1 MFENIS
7 EDIRIFRSKHSG
19 QGFFKYIY
27 YPDIRCVL
35 ILRFSRWCYLHH
47 LKLIAHILVML
58 NDFFHGVWVGPRV
71 EIGRGLSLGHP
82 RGLVINPGTKIGKFC
97 TIIHQ
102 VTIGG
107 PNVVIGDFVEIGA
120 GAKIIST
127 KQRAVEVGAHS
138 IIGAGAVVVKS
149 TPPFSIMGGVPA
161 KIIKK
166 KNLAEWLVDR
176 PYYRDHISID
186 EIQYLNTQDLK

>member
-1 MFENIS
+1 MLENIR
-7 EDIRIFRSKHSG
+7 EDVRIFRAKHSN

-35 ILRFSRWCYLHH
+35 IFRLSRWFYSHH
-47 LKLIAHILVML
+47 LKFFSHILVML
-58 NDFFHGVWVGPRV
+58 NDFLHGVWIGPRV
-71 EIGRGLSLGHP
+71 EIGKGLSLGHP
-82 RGLVINPGTKIGKFC
+82 RGLVINPGTKIGNFC

-127 KQRAVEVGAHS
+127 RQRAVEIGAHS
-138 IIGAGAVVVKS
+138 IVGAGAVVVKS
-149 TPPFSIMGGVPA
+149 TPPFSILGGVPA

-166 KNLAEWLVDR
+166 KNLADWLADR
-176 PYYRDHISID
+176 PYYRDHIL
-186 EIQYLNTQDLK
+186 LNEQNLNPQDSK